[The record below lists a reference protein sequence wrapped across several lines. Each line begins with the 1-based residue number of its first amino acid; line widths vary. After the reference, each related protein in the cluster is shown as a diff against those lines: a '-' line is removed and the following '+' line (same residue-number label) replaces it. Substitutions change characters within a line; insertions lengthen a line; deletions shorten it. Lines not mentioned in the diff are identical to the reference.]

1 MVFGCFLEH
10 DCDIGQVDIMILYK
24 GYEMNGLHIDGLDG
38 GDRMFI
44 SLIFFGGDRW
54 LRAGSR
60 KIQVARKCV
69 VWAKSGGNLPSLKL
83 TATLQ
88 LEMDAWNTIVSFWGP
103 LHVFRGVLVSFSEC
117 KSFKSKLLG
126 ARGVFLLVVGVETFD
141 TLP

>member
-38 GDRMFI
+38 GDRMF
-44 SLIFFGGDRW
+44 RW

-60 KIQVARKCV
+60 TIQVSRKCV
-69 VWAKSGGNLPSLKL
+69 VWARKFTLPKTNSNFATGNGC
-83 TATLQ
+83 
-88 LEMDAWNTIVSFWGP
+88 LEYFFVSFWGP

-117 KSFKSKLLG
+117 KSLQKQTPRCQRWFC
-126 ARGVFLLVVGVETFD
+126 VGCGGGNV
-141 TLP
+141 